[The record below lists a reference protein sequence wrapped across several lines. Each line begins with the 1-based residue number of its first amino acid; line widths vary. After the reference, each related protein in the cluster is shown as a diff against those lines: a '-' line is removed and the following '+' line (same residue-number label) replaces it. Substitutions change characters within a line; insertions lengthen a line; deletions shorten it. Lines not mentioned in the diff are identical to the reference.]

1 MLKSRLI
8 FVLCALA
15 CLAAGLVPMLTA
27 LGLIPSL
34 ASSMNAP
41 RWVVFLAGSLFFI
54 VGMWLLLQAVVGEAV
69 AKAFGWI
76 VGIAIFLGLAAI
88 GNWVAFGGGD
98 RGDCSGG
105 ISALGFSS
113 SRAVAELE
121 CRAAFGYGAL
131 LMDLILLWGLAW
143 WLANRAF
150 PGSKPARALEKVS
163 EWGIVLLLLPL
174 LLLALLLKGIQQ
186 GGASLISKLRSKG
199 PDNPAPPKP

>member
-1 MLKSRLI
+1 
-8 FVLCALA
+8 
-15 CLAAGLVPMLTA
+15 MLTA
-27 LGLIPSL
+27 LGFIPSL

-54 VGMWLLLQAVVGEAV
+54 VGMWLLLQAVVREAV
-69 AKAFGWI
+69 AKAFGWV
-76 VGIAIFLGLAAI
+76 VGLVIFLGLAAI
-88 GNWVAFGGGD
+88 ANWVAFGGGD
-98 RGDCSGG
+98 RSDCSGG

-113 SRAVAELE
+113 TRAVAELE

-143 WLANRAF
+143 WLANKVF
-150 PGSKPARALEKVS
+150 PESRLVRILVRIS
-163 EWGIVLLLLPL
+163 EWGIGLLLLPL

-186 GGASLISKLRSKG
+186 GGARLISKLRSKG